1 MKIVIA
7 PDSFKE
13 SLSALE
19 VANAIEQGLKQVI
32 PDCDIVKI
40 PVADGGEGT
49 VQSMVDATGGSIVSL
64 EVMGPLGHRVQAHYG
79 ILGEGILGEGILSAA
94 INTSSASV
102 SRADPTN
109 KSPHRGAIAVIE
121 MASAS
126 GLHHVP
132 REQRNPLLT
141 TSYGTGELI
150 CDALNRGIKH
160 IILGLGGSATND
172 GGAGMAQAL
181 DILLL
186 DSQGK
191 TLPSGGAALANL
203 AQIDMTNAHPLLS
216 QCTFEV
222 ACDVDNP
229 LCGERGAS
237 AIFGPQ
243 KGATPAMAKQLDT
256 ALAHYADVIAQSGMS
271 DQREHA
277 GAGAAGGMGLG
288 VMAFLNAKLKPGV
301 EIVMQIVGL
310 ADKIRG
316 ADIVITG
323 EGRIDGQTVFGK
335 TPMGVLKQAKLQG
348 IPTIGI
354 AGCLG
359 DNANAILDHGMAA
372 IFPIIPHLSPLDDVL
387 ANAKLNLSNTARNI
401 GAVLMLGQR

>member
-13 SLSALE
+13 SLSALD
-19 VANAIEQGLKQVI
+19 VASAIEHGLTQVI
-32 PDCDIVKI
+32 PNCEIVKV

-49 VQSMVDATGGSIVSL
+49 VQSMVDATGGKIISL
-64 EVMGPLGHRVQAHYG
+64 EVMGPLGHRVHAHYG
-79 ILGEGILGEGILSAA
+79 ILGQ
-94 INTSSASV
+94 NTAQP
-102 SRADPTN
+102 AT
-109 KSPHRGAIAVIE
+109 HQGAIAVIE
-121 MASAS
+121 MAAAS

-132 REQRNPLLT
+132 RELRNPLLT

-186 DSQGK
+186 DKHGK
-191 TLPSGGAALANL
+191 TLASGGGALADL
-203 AQIDMTNAHPLLS
+203 ATIDTSLAHPLLKE
-216 QCTFEV
+216 CTFEV

-229 LCGERGAS
+229 LCGPRGAS

-243 KGATPAMAKQLDT
+243 KGATPEMVSTLDAT
-256 ALAHYADVIAQSGMS
+256 LSHYADIVAQAGVT
-271 DQREHA
+271 DHRETA
-277 GAGAAGGMGLG
+277 GAGAAGGMGFG
-288 VMAFLNAKLKPGV
+288 VMAFLNAELKPGI
-301 EIVMQIVGL
+301 EIVMQAVGL
-310 ADKIRG
+310 AEKIKG
-316 ADIVITG
+316 ADLVITG

-335 TPMGVLKQAKLQG
+335 TPMGVLKQAKLQN
-348 IPTIGI
+348 IPTLGI

-359 DNANAILDHGMAA
+359 DNADAVLEQGMTA
-372 IFPIIPHLSPLDDVL
+372 IFPIIPALSPLDDVL
-387 ANAKLNLSNTARNI
+387 ANAKTNLSNTARNI
-401 GAVLMLGQR
+401 GAVLMLGKH